1 MKRLTNFFVIF
12 AYICLPQSNS
22 LAVCI
27 FFSHLYALS
36 GLVSVKGLM
45 HSQCGVVG
53 GSVVGGSVVG
63 GSVVGGS
70 VALP

>member
-1 MKRLTNFFVIF
+1 MKRLTYFVIF
-12 AYICLPQSNS
+12 AYIFLPQSNS

-53 GSVVGGSVVG
+53 GSVVVGSVDGWSVIVGSVV
-63 GSVVGGS
+63 
-70 VALP
+70 LP